1 MIDKAAAY
9 AELVRLRQRLAAL
22 GDKAGVHAASECAAI
37 WESIDRLEQIIGEK
51 K

>member
-9 AELVRLRQRLAAL
+9 AELMMLRKRLAAL
-22 GDKAGVHAASECAAI
+22 GDKAGVNAASECASL
-37 WESIDRLEQIIGEK
+37 WESIYRLEKIIGEK